1 LVKRFRVPF
10 AVFKML
16 GVPCESML
24 LLLTLAVIVDSWR
37 DIGHGDKRP
46 HTCGK
51 AWVVYRK

>member
-24 LLLTLAVIVDSWR
+24 LLLTLAVIVDSRR